1 VLTWKGGTTCA
12 ETIKLQ
18 KLTWLLSDP
27 IMAKRNLTQTPYYLF
42 KTLRELN
49 GSLHLSD
56 SQFHAA
62 LAGDQTAA
70 VAISSR

>member
-1 VLTWKGGTTCA
+1 MPCT

-18 KLTWLLSDP
+18 KLTWSLSDP
-27 IMAKRNLTQTPYYLF
+27 IMTKHNMTQTPYYLF
-42 KTLRELN
+42 KTLRQLN
-49 GSLHLSD
+49 SSLNLND

-62 LAGDQTAA
+62 LAGDQSAV

>member
-1 VLTWKGGTTCA
+1 MTWKGGEPCA

-27 IMAKRNLTQTPYYLF
+27 IMTKHNLTQTPYYLF

-49 GSLHLSD
+49 GPLHLSD
-56 SQFHAA
+56 SKFQAA
-62 LAGDQTAA
+62 LAGDRSSA
-70 VAISSR
+70 VTISSR